1 MGALYRWT
9 EHVSESKVN
18 YWSTYVVDLSLA
30 TFFLGFDLTHH
41 SLAGPTAAG
50 LFCLG
55 VFAWTLTEYAFHR
68 WMYHNIGIALTR
80 DGHDKHHLDPKMYIA
95 MPWFV
100 TPMVFIPLQLT
111 LASTCRSAPTR
122 SAASTPR

>member
-1 MGALYRWT
+1 MTAHWTDSPEHHAHMGALYRWT

-80 DGHDKHHLDPKMYIA
+80 DGHDKIGR
-95 MPWFV
+95 
-100 TPMVFIPLQLT
+100 
-111 LASTCRSAPTR
+111 ASCRER
-122 SAASTPR
+122 V